1 MFFRRA
7 PGARATARRWAFV
20 LTVAS
25 GATSFSARATG
36 ADQPVSPTGPGA
48 FDDATART
56 LSVELPR
63 LRTLAGRPEQVGPM
77 LALEEVADMLPPAA
91 LDGTFRPLVDA
102 ADPLVAA
109 RARDWLARRAEAA
122 GDEGA
127 AEELR
132 RPLGLLS
139 RFWVV
144 GPFGDGRGSHGVAF
158 PPEKE
163 SGLPDPG
170 RAYPGKEREVAWR
183 DGADG
188 VYRGRVHLDAL
199 LRPDS
204 DAAAYLLAFV
214 RVDGAAEAA
223 LRLGTPGP
231 VKVWCNGA
239 LVRAVDRARAARF
252 DQDAV
257 GLRLRAGWNRILIKT
272 VVTQGSWQLFARLTR
287 PDGRPLPFEMSLSPA
302 GPLPARPATAPVAA
316 RDLEEALR
324 AAVRHAATATARA
337 AAWLDLGRYLL
348 AVDPADHDAR
358 ASAQAFEASAREQP
372 GVPALLG
379 LSLSAREDDE
389 RRRALERA
397 LPLATTPGER
407 ARVLTALGDVARDQ
421 HRESAAVEDW
431 RAALA
436 ASAAFWP
443 ATLALA
449 AQEQTVGLPAAAL
462 ARVDALPAP
471 VRALPVV
478 RRARARLLFALDRP
492 DEAAR
497 ELEAVLASARDDVEL
512 WRELAAHAWD
522 RGDRAE
528 ASRRLG
534 RAASLRPDLPSLVV
548 DWARQREADGDVA
561 GARQLL
567 AQASARMPHEFSFQS
582 ELAKLLDRHGQL
594 AEALPWLR
602 GGLSLRPQDVE
613 LRRYA
618 DAAEARARVSDER
631 AHAPTHG
638 AHDDLAKAFA
648 APVPELIAAEA
659 SRARQQVTSRRPTD
673 GEADPAVV
681 LLDRRAV
688 RVHPNGLAETFS
700 QRVTA
705 VRTDAGA
712 RDNKEF
718 YVRYTP
724 GSEEVEIREARVY
737 RPDGRGGWEV
747 LQSTGRDDE
756 DLSEPWYGLYY
767 DFRAQVVRF
776 EGLRAG
782 DVVDIEYVVS
792 DVSRENQLAGY
803 FGELEFVGESL
814 PKRRWDYTLLGPLDR
829 PFYFAKPS
837 LAGLTESSAKEN
849 GEKVYRFAA
858 TDIPRVEAEPAMPGL
873 GESSPYL
880 HVSTY
885 RSWEEVG
892 AWYWRLIEEQL
903 VPDDNIRRAAAAA
916 LKAAGPTDLD
926 KVRALHALVVGGTR
940 YVGLEFGIHG
950 FKPYKVSQVLSR
962 RFGDCKDKAALLVV
976 LLREAG
982 IDAEMVLLRTRR
994 GGRLATLPASL
1005 AIFDHAIVFVPRLN
1019 LYLDGTAEFSGMD
1032 ELPGQDQ
1039 GVMVLRVGPRGS
1051 HLDQTPVLPATRNRA
1066 VRRWDVALN
1075 ADGSADV
1082 RERLTLTG
1090 QAAPEWR
1097 EHYQTKGE
1105 RSDRYGKAL
1114 SARNPGAQLLSVDM
1128 PGIEDRNRPVTV
1140 VSHATIP
1147 GLAEQTADKALR
1159 LTLGTHEVDLARTYA
1174 RLSERKSPL
1183 VLGYPWQH
1191 DEEIVYQFPPRFEVT
1206 HLPASRRIDSPFG
1219 HFDLQVRQQGPANV
1233 AQNGSK
1239 NGSKNATATPT
1250 AAAKGGAPGATTV
1263 VVTGDLD
1270 IERDRVSAA
1279 EYPAFR
1285 RFLAEVDSAMAERIT
1300 ASPCQGCG
1308 RLPGAPRDA
1317 PEGPSRAPAKA
1328 SPTPPGAAPGGAPR
1342 RTPAVGPSRG
1352 RAMTSPARVSPEP
1365 AVAP

>member
-1 MFFRRA
+1 MCLHRAAGARAAARRWA
-7 PGARATARRWAFV
+7 LVLSVLLCVLGGATPLSARATA
-20 LTVAS
+20 LPAS
-25 GATSFSARATG
+25 SPG
-36 ADQPVSPTGPGA
+36 PVA
-48 FDDATART
+48 FDDATAAT
-56 LSVELPR
+56 LSLEGER
-63 LRTLAGRPEQVGPM
+63 LKALAGRAEQVGPL
-77 LALEEVADMLPPAA
+77 LALEELADLLPPGA
-91 LDGTFRPLVDA
+91 LEAPFRAIVDDPG

-109 RARDWLARRAEAA
+109 RARDWLARRAEAT
-122 GDEGA
+122 GDEAA
-127 AEELR
+127 AEEWR

-139 RFWVV
+139 RFSVV
-144 GPFGDGRGSHGVAF
+144 GPFGDGRASHGVVF

-163 SGLPDPG
+163 SGLPDP
-170 RAYPGKEREVAWR
+170 RVAYPGKERDVSWR
-183 DGADG
+183 AADEG

-204 DAAAYLLAFV
+204 DAAAYLLTFV
-214 RVDGAAEAA
+214 RVPRAADAA

-239 LVRAVDRARAARF
+239 LVHAADRARAARF

-272 VVTQGSWQLFARLTR
+272 VVTQGAWQLFARLTG
-287 PDGRPLPFEMSLSPA
+287 PDGRPLPFETARSQEGPQPPRAAAPA
-302 GPLPARPATAPVAA
+302 VRV
-316 RDLEEALR
+316 RDLEVLLR
-324 AAVRHAATATARA
+324 AAAGRAGAAGDA
-337 AAWLDLGRYLL
+337 ASAWLDLGRYLL

-358 ASAQAFEASAREQP
+358 APAQAFEASARARP

-397 LPLATTPGER
+397 LPLATNDGDR

-421 HRESAAVEDW
+421 HRASAAVERW

-436 ASAAFWP
+436 ASATFWP
-443 ATLALA
+443 AAMALA
-449 AQEQTVGLPAAAL
+449 AEEQTVGLPAAAL
-462 ARVDALPAP
+462 ARVEALPAP
-471 VRALPVV
+471 VRALPAV
-478 RRARARLLFALDRP
+478 RRAHARLLFALDRP

-497 ELEAVLASARDDVEL
+497 ELEAVLTTARDDVEL

-522 RGDRAE
+522 RGDRAQ
-528 ASRRLG
+528 ASRQLG
-534 RAASLRPDLPSLVV
+534 RAAELRPDLPSLTV
-548 DWARQREADGDVA
+548 DWARQREADGDLT
-561 GARQLL
+561 GARKVLE
-567 AQASARMPHEFSFQS
+567 QASARLPHEFTLQA
-582 ELAKLLDRHGQL
+582 ELAKLLDRHGRL
-594 AEALPWLR
+594 TEALPWLR

-613 LRRYA
+613 LRRYT
-618 DAAEARARVSDER
+618 DAAEARARSADEP
-631 AHAPTHG
+631 AGAPTHG
-638 AHDDLAKAFA
+638 ARDDLAKAFA
-648 APVPELIAAEA
+648 ASVPQLIAAEA
-659 SRARQQVTSRRPTD
+659 ARPRARTED

-737 RPDGRGGWEV
+737 RPDGHGGWEV

-782 DVVDIEYVVS
+782 DVVDVEYVVS

-803 FGELEFVGESL
+803 FGDLEFVGESL
-814 PKRRWDYTLLGPLDR
+814 PKRRWEYTLLGPRDR
-829 PFYFAKPS
+829 PFYFARPALDS
-837 LAGLTESSAKEN
+837 LTESAGEEH
-849 GEKVYRFAA
+849 GEKIYRFAA

-916 LKAAGPTDLD
+916 LKAAGPSELD

-976 LLREAG
+976 MLREAG
-982 IDAEMVLLRTRR
+982 IDAEMVLLRTKR

-1005 AIFDHAIVFVPRLN
+1005 AIFDHAIAFIPKLN

-1051 HLDQTPVLPATRNRA
+1051 HLDQTPVLPAARNRA
-1066 VRRWDVALN
+1066 ARRWEVALN

-1082 RERLTLTG
+1082 REKLTLTG

-1105 RSDRYGKAL
+1105 RADRYGKAL
-1114 SARNPGAQLLSVDM
+1114 SARNPGAQLLSVEM

-1140 VSHATIP
+1140 LSHATIP
-1147 GLAEQTADKALR
+1147 GLAEETADRALR

-1174 RLSERKSPL
+1174 RLSQRKSPL

-1191 DEEIVYQFPPRFEVT
+1191 DEQIVYQFPPRFEVT

-1219 HFDLQVRQQGPANV
+1219 HFDLQVRQQR
-1233 AQNGSK
+1233 
-1239 NGSKNATATPT
+1239 ATANHREKDGTES
-1250 AAAKGGAPGATTV
+1250 TTV

-1270 IERDRVSAA
+1270 VERDRVSAA

-1285 RFLAEVDSAMAERIT
+1285 RFLAEVDAAMAERIT
-1300 ASPCQGCG
+1300 AVPRQ
-1308 RLPGAPRDA
+1308 RLGHPQELRPDLPQQDREQAPRAPSEVPITAPGAP
-1317 PEGPSRAPAKA
+1317 PERAPVF
-1328 SPTPPGAAPGGAPR
+1328 G
-1342 RTPAVGPSRG
+1342 PA
-1352 RAMTSPARVSPEP
+1352 

>member
-1 MFFRRA
+1 MTAMFFRRA
-7 PGARATARRWAFV
+7 AGARVAARLTTLVFAVAGGTVLLPAGAHGASAPAAPDRGSFDEATA
-20 LTVAS
+20 AS
-25 GATSFSARATG
+25 LPIERARLK
-36 ADQPVSPTGPGA
+36 S
-48 FDDATART
+48 
-56 LSVELPR
+56 LS
-63 LRTLAGRPEQVGPM
+63 GRPQQMGPL
-77 LALEEVADMLPPAA
+77 LALEEFADLVPPGA
-91 LDGTFRPLVDA
+91 LDDDFRAVLADPN
-102 ADPLVAA
+102 ADPLVSA
-109 RARDWLARRAEAA
+109 RARGWLARRAEAQ
-122 GDEGA
+122 GDDHA

-144 GPFGDGRGSHGVAF
+144 GPFGDGRASYGVAF
-158 PPEKE
+158 PPENE
-163 SGLPDPG
+163 TGAPDPTHV
-170 RAYPGKEREVAWR
+170 YPGKERDVAWR
-183 DGADG
+183 RADDGS
-188 VYRGRVHLDAL
+188 YRGRMHLDAL

-204 DAAAYLLAFV
+204 DAAAYLLTFV
-214 RVDGAAEAA
+214 RVPSPTDAA

-239 LVRAVDRARAARF
+239 LAHAADRARTARF

-257 GLRLRAGWNRILIKT
+257 GVRLHAGWNRILVKT
-272 VVTQGSWQLFARLTR
+272 VVTQGSWQVYARLTR
-287 PDGRPLPFEMSLSPA
+287 PDGRPLAFESDLSPQ
-302 GPLPARPATAPVAA
+302 GAPPGRAAA
-316 RDLEEALR
+316 RAIAVRDMEGSLR
-324 AAVRHAATATARA
+324 AAAEHARTAEARA
-337 AAWLDLGRYLL
+337 QAWLDLGRYLL
-348 AVDPADHDAR
+348 SVDPADRDAR
-358 ASAQAFEASAREQP
+358 AAAQAFEASAGERP
-372 GVPALLG
+372 GVAALMG
-379 LSLSAREDDE
+379 LAASAREDDE

-397 LPLATTPGER
+397 LPVAATPGER

-436 ASAAFWP
+436 ASPTFWP
-443 ATLALA
+443 AALALA
-449 AQEQTVGLPAAAL
+449 SQEQTAGLPAAAL
-462 ARVDALPAP
+462 TRLEALSPPARALPA
-471 VRALPVV
+471 V
-478 RRARARLLFALDRP
+478 RRAHARLLAAVERP
-492 DEAAR
+492 VEAAR
-497 ELEAVLASARDDVEL
+497 ELEAVLASSRDDVEL
-512 WRELAAHAWD
+512 WRELATFAWD

-528 ASRRLG
+528 ASRELG
-534 RAASLRPDLPSLVV
+534 RAAMLRPDLPSLTV
-548 DWARQREADGDVA
+548 DWARQREADGDLD
-561 GARQLL
+561 GARALL
-567 AQASARMPHEFSFQS
+567 EQAAARMPHEFTFSA
-582 ELAKLLDRHGQL
+582 ELGKLLDRHGRL

-602 GGLSLRPQDVE
+602 GGLALRPQDVE

-618 DAAEARARVSDER
+618 DAAEARAQHSDEPSQGTR
-631 AHAPTHG
+631 E
-638 AHDDLAKAFA
+638 DLAKAFA
-648 APVPELIAAEA
+648 AAVPELIAAEA
-659 SRARQQVTSRRPTD
+659 RRGRDAGTPRAAAEP
-673 GEADPAVV
+673 DPAIV

-705 VRTDAGA
+705 IRTDVGA

-724 GSEEVEIREARVY
+724 GAEEVEIREARIY
-737 RPDGRGGWEV
+737 RPDGDRWEV

-782 DVVDIEYVVS
+782 DVVDLEYVVS

-803 FGELEFVGESL
+803 FGDLEFAGESL
-814 PKRRWDYTLLGPLDR
+814 PKRRWDYTLLGPRDR
-829 PFYFAKPS
+829 PFYFARPA
-837 LAGLTESSAKEN
+837 LAGLTESADEEN

-858 TDIPRVEAEPAMPGL
+858 TDVPRVEAEPAMPGL

-903 VPDDNIRRAAAAA
+903 VPDDNVRRAAATA

-950 FKPYKVSQVLSR
+950 FKPYKVSQILAR

-982 IDAEMVLLRTRR
+982 IDADMVLLRTRR
-994 GGRLATLPASL
+994 GGRLAPLPASL
-1005 AIFDHAIVFVPRLN
+1005 AIFDHAIVYVPRLN

-1039 GVMVLRVGPRGS
+1039 GVMVLRVGPHGS
-1051 HLDQTPVLPATRNRA
+1051 HLDQTPVLPAARNRA
-1066 VRRWDVALN
+1066 VRRWDVAMK

-1082 RERLTLTG
+1082 REKLTLTG

-1105 RSDRYGKAL
+1105 RADRYGKAL
-1114 SARNPGAQLLSVDM
+1114 SARNPGARLLSVDM

-1140 VSHATIP
+1140 LSHATIP
-1147 GLAEQTADKALR
+1147 ALAERTADKALR
-1159 LTLGTHEVDLARTYA
+1159 LAMGTHEIDLARTYA
-1174 RLSERKSPL
+1174 RLSDRDSPL

-1191 DEEIVYQFPPRFEVT
+1191 QEQIAYQLPPRFAVT
-1206 HLPASRRIDSPFG
+1206 HLPTSRRIDSPFG
-1219 HFDLQVRQQGPANV
+1219 HFDLRVQELD
-1233 AQNGSK
+1233 GSA
-1239 NGSKNATATPT
+1239 GSP
-1250 AAAKGGAPGATTV
+1250 TV
-1263 VVTGDLD
+1263 VVTGALD
-1270 IERDRVSAA
+1270 VERDRISAA

-1300 ASPCQGCG
+1300 A
-1308 RLPGAPRDA
+1308 APRDSGGHPTA
-1317 PEGPSRAPAKA
+1317 PTTAAMAPASVPEA
-1328 SPTPPGAAPGGAPR
+1328 
-1342 RTPAVGPSRG
+1342 TPAVTP
-1352 RAMTSPARVSPEP
+1352 
-1365 AVAP
+1365 

>member
-1 MFFRRA
+1 MA
-7 PGARATARRWAFV
+7 EQPASPGPA
-20 LTVAS
+20 
-25 GATSFSARATG
+25 GAY
-36 ADQPVSPTGPGA
+36 
-48 FDDATART
+48 DDATART
-56 LSVELPR
+56 LAVEEAR
-63 LRTLAGRPEQVGPM
+63 LQSLAGRPEQVGP
-77 LALEEVADMLPPAA
+77 LLGLVEIADMLPPGA
-91 LDGTFRPLVDA
+91 LDGRLRSIVDA
-102 ADPLVAA
+102 PDSDPLVAA

-122 GDEGA
+122 GDDAA
-127 AEELR
+127 AEALR

-139 RFWVV
+139 QFWVV
-144 GPFGDGRGSHGVAF
+144 GPFGDGRGSYGVVF
-158 PPEKE
+158 PPERE
-163 SGLPDPG
+163 SGLPVAG
-170 RAYPGKEREVAWR
+170 RMYPGKEREVSWR
-183 DGADG
+183 EADEG

-199 LRPDS
+199 LRPES
-204 DAAAYLLAFV
+204 DAAAYLLSYV
-214 RVDGAAEAA
+214 RVDRDTDAA

-239 LVRAVDRARAARF
+239 LAHAADRARAARF

-257 GLRLRAGWNRILIKT
+257 AIGLRSGWNRILIKT

-287 PDGRPLPFEMSLSPA
+287 PDGTPLSFQGARSP
-302 GPLPARPATAPVAA
+302 
-316 RDLEEALR
+316 
-324 AAVRHAATATARA
+324 ARA
-337 AAWLDLGRYLL
+337 AAVRAARRAAPVRDLEADLRQAVQHAGIPDGRAQASLDLGRYLL
-348 AVDPADHDAR
+348 GVDPADHDAR
-358 ASAQAFEASAREQP
+358 APAQAFEASARERP
-372 GVPALLG
+372 GVAALLG
-379 LSLSAREDDE
+379 LSQAQREDDE

-397 LPLATTPGER
+397 LPLATAPGER
-407 ARVLTALGDVARDQ
+407 AQVLTALGDVARDQ
-421 HRESAAVEDW
+421 HREAAAVEDW

-436 ASAAFWP
+436 VSPTYWP

-449 AQEQTVGLPAAAL
+449 AEEQTVGLPAAAL
-462 ARVDALPAP
+462 ARLDGLAAP

-492 DEAAR
+492 DEAAH
-497 ELEAVLASARDDVEL
+497 ELEAVLASARDEVEL

-522 RGDRAE
+522 RGDRAA
-528 ASRRLG
+528 ASQQLG
-534 RAASLRPDLPSLVV
+534 RAALLRPDLPSLTV
-548 DWARQREADGDVA
+548 DWARQREADGDVD
-561 GARQLL
+561 GARQVL
-567 AQASARMPHEFSFQS
+567 AQASARMPHEFSFQA

-594 AEALPWLR
+594 TAALPWLR
-602 GGLSLRPQDVE
+602 GGLALRPQDVE

-618 DAAEARARVSDER
+618 DAAEARAR
-631 AHAPTHG
+631 APHEAEQGEGAPPHG
-638 AHDDLAKAFA
+638 GRDDLAKTFA
-648 APVPELIAAEA
+648 AAVPDLMKAEA
-659 SRARQQVTSRRPTD
+659 SRSREQTSRRRAAE
-673 GEADPAVV
+673 GEADPAIV

-705 VRTDAGA
+705 IRTDAGA

-724 GSEEVEIREARVY
+724 GSEEVEIREARIY
-737 RPDGRGGWEV
+737 RPDGHGGWEV

-803 FGELEFVGESL
+803 FGDLEFVGESL
-814 PKRRWDYTLLGPLDR
+814 PKRRWDYTLLGPRER
-829 PFYFAKPS
+829 PFYFARPA
-837 LAGLTESSAKEN
+837 LDGLTESAKEEN

-858 TDIPRVEAEPAMPGL
+858 TDIARVEAEPAMPGL

-916 LKAAGPTDLD
+916 LKAAGPSELE
-926 KVRALHALVVGGTR
+926 KLRALHALVVGGTR

-994 GGRLATLPASL
+994 GGRLSPLPASL

-1051 HLDQTPVLPATRNRA
+1051 HLDQTPVLPAARNRA
-1066 VRRWDVALN
+1066 VRRWDVALS
-1075 ADGSADV
+1075 ADGNADV
-1082 RERLTLTG
+1082 REKLTLTG

-1114 SARNPGAQLLSVDM
+1114 SARNPGARLLSVDM

-1140 VSHATIP
+1140 LAHANIP
-1147 GLAEQTADKALR
+1147 GLAERTADKTLR

-1191 DEEIVYQFPPRFEVT
+1191 DEQIVYQFPPRFEVT

-1219 HFDLQVRQQGPANV
+1219 HFELQVRQQD
-1233 AQNGSK
+1233 
-1239 NGSKNATATPT
+1239 
-1250 AAAKGGAPGATTV
+1250 AAKPALRPGAKASSGGQAAGATTV

-1285 RFLAEVDSAMAERIT
+1285 RFLAEVDAAMAERIT
-1300 ASPCQGCG
+1300 A
-1308 RLPGAPRDA
+1308 APRDGRSRPAEPPAQIPDVPQERREVPSPSPA
-1317 PEGPSRAPAKA
+1317 PSPSRLPATTTGTTSA
-1328 SPTPPGAAPGGAPR
+1328 MSSPTRRATGPAAVVP
-1342 RTPAVGPSRG
+1342 
-1352 RAMTSPARVSPEP
+1352 
-1365 AVAP
+1365 